1 MKILICDDSAVARKL
16 IARSIVQDTSL
27 HLIEA
32 QDGYEALNILAEQN
46 IDILFLDLTMP
57 IMDGFEVLESLSVSH
72 YQTKIVIIS
81 GDVQQEAKQ
90 RCIELGAQAFIAKP
104 LTEEQVIP
112 LYEQLGLHYAFKPS
126 HSIDPKIQIC
136 EEFSSLAKFREI
148 ANIALGKGAAIMA
161 DHLHEFIQLPV
172 PHVGP
177 LSYGEL
183 HMTLVDVVG
192 RDGSVAVAQRFV
204 GGGIHGE
211 ALVCLR
217 GRDINQIGEKLGYLL
232 EFTPHNEIILNISNL
247 LVSSFLT
254 SLGDQLDKQFSL
266 RQPGIVDTLTPY
278 CEEQGELGELFTI
291 EYTYMAEALDFECEV
306 LFLIDKPSVEII
318 YEIME
323 LI

>member
-57 IMDGFEVLESLSVSH
+57 IMDGFEVLESLPVSH

-126 HSIDPKIQIC
+126 HSIDPKSQIG